1 MESTTGAVK
10 PSRTL
15 MGMPA
20 PRELVDKMRR
30 HRVQKRLDV
39 LIAAAKEAPN
49 AKGEQKDVNE
59 AIKWLGKNLA
69 IMDDAE
75 KADALYV
82 LKIVARFGAMYVD
95 PVEAGYAMMSVG
107 AEEAERI
114 TFGLT
119 MARALNN
126 GIKTTMSE
134 RIPLYYTLL
143 AATLGDEK
151 SIRMVL
157 FWADMA
163 KEAAPESHVSQI
175 YGEVPQKAARIA
187 FSYPEIVNKLY
198 EERARILMET
208 PSYEEIIAGLKE
220 KKNEKAA

>member
-1 MESTTGAVK
+1 
-10 PSRTL
+10 
-15 MGMPA
+15 
-20 PRELVDKMRR
+20 
-30 HRVQKRLDV
+30 
-39 LIAAAKEAPN
+39 
-49 AKGEQKDVNE
+49 
-59 AIKWLGKNLA
+59 
-69 IMDDAE
+69 
-75 KADALYV
+75 
-82 LKIVARFGAMYVD
+82 
-95 PVEAGYAMMSVG
+95 VEAGYAMMSVG

-143 AATLGDEK
+143 AATLGDER

-163 KEAAPESHVSQI
+163 KEAAPGSHVSQI